1 MNKVTVKPTEHAT
14 GKDFYVWSIH
24 QVYISIDH
32 DADIKVILQCCFI
45 SLSMYFISICT
56 KSCRYIGLNNTNEL
70 GRRRCRISQRCE
82 MPMQAM

>member
-32 DADIKVILQCCFI
+32 DADIKVIFL
-45 SLSMYFISICT
+45 Y
-56 KSCRYIGLNNTNEL
+56 
-70 GRRRCRISQRCE
+70 
-82 MPMQAM
+82 